1 VLWQLGVY
9 AGGCS
14 VRLGVYGCG
23 NLFVKETKVKRSG
36 REYRYLQLVEGY
48 RDENGKVRHR
58 VVANLGRADALKDSG
73 QLEALAGSFA
83 RLDPPLAGIRRS
95 VGPLLL
101 VEHFLRELDV
111 AGTVDRALP
120 RSARSVLSVGEVVCA
135 LVASRLCSPSPLY
148 DVAGWASG
156 AAVHELL
163 GIPAA
168 LLNDDRLGRA
178 LETFAVYAEDLRSQV
193 AANAI
198 ERFGVS
204 AGRLHVDLTTVRV
217 AGAYEDSAL
226 VAKGWGSDRRVARQ
240 VRTLQ
245 AATPDGTVL
254 YSRPDPGNA
263 SELTLVGAALERL
276 LALSGPGLLIVC
288 DSAMGQPKTLR
299 EIDHAGVR
307 FIVPLRASTGF
318 RERFVADVGHQG
330 LRAVRYLAKREA
342 GLPPRERT
350 RYKGAIRDW
359 ELTDPKTTN
368 PLMLRVAYIHSSEE
382 ATQVAQARERALQKA
397 EDALGRVRNGLGGRY
412 YKTRRQIERRIGVIL
427 ATNVTGL
434 IDAKVTTR
442 KGRLTLTWQRN
453 HEAIAA
459 TASFDG
465 IYALATNL
473 PSHPTAGQILRL
485 YKDQQIVERRHR
497 DVKQTLKVRP
507 IFLHNDD
514 RVYALISIV
523 GIALLIFGLIEA
535 QVRATLGEGQQ
546 LPGLLPEG
554 RSARPTGRNI
564 LAAFQGL
571 GLTYTQHGIQ
581 LDQLTDTQHH
591 ILQLLQIQPPWPT
604 PSDHALTNRGKWG

>member
-1 VLWQLGVY
+1 M
-9 AGGCS
+9 
-14 VRLGVYGCG
+14 
-23 NLFVKETKVKRSG
+23 FVKETKVKRSG
-36 REYRYLQLVEGY
+36 REYSYLQLVEGY
-48 RDENGKVRHR
+48 RDENGRVRHR
-58 VVANLGRADALKDSG
+58 VVANLGRKDALKDSG

-83 RLDPPLAGIRRS
+83 RLDPPMAGTRRG

-111 AGTVDRALP
+111 ADTVDRSLP

-135 LVASRLCSPSPLY
+135 LIASRLCSPSPLY

-163 GIPAA
+163 GIAPA

-178 LETFAVYAEDLRSQV
+178 LETFAVYAEHLRSRV
-193 AANAI
+193 ALRAI
-198 ERFGVS
+198 ERFGTS
-204 AGRLHVDLTTVRV
+204 AGRLHVDLSTVRV
-217 AGAYEDSAL
+217 TGAYEDSAL
-226 VAKGWGSDRRVARQ
+226 IAKGWGSDRRVARQ

-263 SELTLVGAALERL
+263 SELTLVGASLERL
-276 LALSGPGLLIVC
+276 LELSGPGMLIVC

-307 FIVPLRASTGF
+307 FIVPLRASAGF
-318 RERFVADVGHQG
+318 RERFVTDVGQHA
-330 LRAVRYLAKREA
+330 LRPVRYLAEREA
-342 GLPPRERT
+342 KLPASQRT
-350 RYKGAIRDW
+350 RYKGALRDW
-359 ELTDPKTTN
+359 GITGKDGQPLT
-368 PLMLRVAYIHSSEE
+368 LRVAYIHSCEE
-382 ATQVAQARERALQKA
+382 ATQVADARERALSKA
-397 EDALGRVRNGLGGRY
+397 EEALGRVRNGLGGRY
-412 YKTRRQIERRIGVIL
+412 YKTRRQVERRIGVIL
-427 ATNVTGL
+427 AANVTGL

-442 KGRLTLTWQRN
+442 KGRLSLTWQRN
-453 HEAIAA
+453 QEAIDAA
-459 TASFDG
+459 AAFDG

-473 PSHPTAGQILRL
+473 PGRLTAGHVLCL

-497 DVKQTLKVRP
+497 DLKQTLKVRP

-514 RVYALISIV
+514 RVYALIIIV

-535 QVRATLGEGQQ
+535 QTRAALGEHQQ

-554 RSARPTGRNI
+554 RAAKPTGRNI

-571 GLTYTQHGIQ
+571 GITYTHHGIQ
-581 LDQLTDTQHH
+581 LDRLTDTQQH
-591 ILQLLQIQPPWPT
+591 ILELLKIQPPWPQ
-604 PSDHALTNRGKWG
+604 PSDHALTSRGKWG